1 MVVEIAK
8 DARKVLRKAPR
19 HIVSKLKSWVDLVE
33 NEGLEEARKLPGFN
47 DEALRG
53 KLSGK
58 RSIRLSKQWRAIY
71 SLRSNEIEFVLVEKV
86 SPHEYKK

>member
-1 MVVEIAK
+1 VVVELK
-8 DARKVLRKAPR
+8 KEVRKVLRKAPK
-19 HIVSKLKSWVDLVE
+19 HIVSKLKAWIDLVE
-33 NEGLEEARKLPGFN
+33 NEGIEIAREIPGFN

-58 RSIRLSKQWRAIY
+58 RSIRLSKQWRAVY
-71 SLRSNEIEFVLVEKV
+71 SIQKNEIEFLLVEKV

>member
-1 MVVEIAK
+1 MVVELTK
-8 DARKVLRKAPR
+8 EVRKVLRKAPK
-19 HIVSKLKSWVDLVE
+19 HIVSKLKAWKDLVE
-33 NEGLEEARKLPGFN
+33 NEGIEIAREIPGFN

-71 SLRSNEIEFVLVEKV
+71 SIQNNEIEFLLVEKV